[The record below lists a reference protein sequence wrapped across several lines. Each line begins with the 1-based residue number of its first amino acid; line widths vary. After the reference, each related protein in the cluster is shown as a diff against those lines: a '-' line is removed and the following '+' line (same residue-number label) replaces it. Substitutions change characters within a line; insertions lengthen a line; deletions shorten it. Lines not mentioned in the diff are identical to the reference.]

1 MFALSLPLTAAV
13 ILALVLGRR
22 KRRQRGVARSHL
34 ERIEMQG
41 ERRQRQAKV
50 AQLPCP
56 RVFAAIHSSPV
67 RDPVHQTPPGVTGE
81 GRCPQPAESGFAVV
95 APAETGAR
103 SAG

>member
-1 MFALSLPLTAAV
+1 MFALSHPLALPL
-13 ILALVLGRR
+13 ILGRR
-22 KRRQRGVARSHL
+22 QHGVARLHL

-67 RDPVHQTPPGVTGE
+67 RDPLHQTSPGGTGE
-81 GRCPQPAESGFAVV
+81 GRCS
-95 APAETGAR
+95 
-103 SAG
+103 

>member
-1 MFALSLPLTAAV
+1 
-13 ILALVLGRR
+13 
-22 KRRQRGVARSHL
+22 
-34 ERIEMQG
+34 MQG

-50 AQLPCP
+50 AQLPFP

-67 RDPVHQTPPGVTGE
+67 RDPVHQTPPGGTGE
-81 GRCPQPAESGFAVV
+81 GRCPQPAESGVAVV